1 MAEAFKS
8 PLSGVSQDRAKEL
21 RPKFGSDGLVAAVAQ
36 DAETGEILMLAW
48 MNEKALQRTIETG
61 EGVYYSRSRRALWR
75 KGETSGHTQSVVE
88 ILVDCDQDAVVLKVR
103 QEGPACHTGQKSCFY
118 RRVNDDGTLSFLT
131 PEA

>member
-1 MAEAFKS
+1 MAETFKS

-48 MNEKALQRTIETG
+48 MNEKALQKTIETG

-75 KGETSGHTQSVVE
+75 KGETSGHTQTVTE
-88 ILVDCDQDAVVLKVR
+88 ILVDCDQDAIVLKVR
-103 QEGPACHTGQKSCFY
+103 QEGPACHTGEKSCFY
-118 RRVNDDGTLSFLT
+118 RKVNFDGTLSFLT
-131 PEA
+131 SEA

>member
-1 MAEAFKS
+1 MPEPFKS

-21 RPKFGSDGLVAAVAQ
+21 RPKFGPDGLVAAIAQ

-48 MNEKALQRTIETG
+48 MNEKALHQTIETG

-75 KGETSGHTQSVVE
+75 KGETSGNTQTVTE
-88 ILVDCDQDAVVLKVR
+88 IRVDCDQDAIILKVR

-118 RRVNDDGTLSFLT
+118 RTVNRDGTLSFLSQ
-131 PEA
+131 EA